1 MKGYKSDWVI
11 SLTTARDVRADMLIN
26 SLKEEL
32 KKFDPIKPPEWAY
45 YTKTGAHKERPPM
58 QDDWW
63 YIRAASILR
72 TLYLKGGRPVGV
84 ERLRTKYGGRKD
96 RGVKPERFVKGSGH
110 VIRLILQQLES
121 AGLVEK
127 VERRGRRITPKG
139 VSLLDKIAASLVKEL
154 KVVPGK
160 VEVP

>member
-1 MKGYKSDWVI
+1 
-11 SLTTARDVRADMLIN
+11 LPTARDVRADLLIN

-32 KKFDPIKPPEWAY
+32 KKFESIKPPEWAF

-72 TLYLKGGRPVGV
+72 TLYMRGGRPVGV

-96 RGVKPERFVKGSGH
+96 RGVRPERFIKGSGH
-110 VIRLILQQLES
+110 VIRLILQQLED

-127 VERRGRRITPKG
+127 VERKGRKITPKG
-139 VSLLDKIAASLVKEL
+139 VSLLDRIAASLIKEMEL
-154 KVVPGK
+154 TPGR

>member
-1 MKGYKSDWVI
+1 MP
-11 SLTTARDVRADMLIN
+11 TARDVRADLLIN

-32 KKFDPIKPPEWAY
+32 KKFESIKPPEWAF

-72 TLYLKGGRPVGV
+72 TLYMRGGRPVGV

-96 RGVKPERFVKGSGH
+96 RGVRPERFIKGSGH
-110 VIRLILQQLES
+110 VIRLILQQLED

-127 VERRGRRITPKG
+127 VERKGRKITPKG
-139 VSLLDKIAASLVKEL
+139 VSLLDRIAASLIKEMEL
-154 KVVPGK
+154 TPGR

>member
-1 MKGYKSDWVI
+1 MP
-11 SLTTARDVRADMLIN
+11 TARDVRADLLIEA
-26 SLKEEL
+26 LKEEL
-32 KKFDPIKPPEWAY
+32 KSIESIKPPEWAFY
-45 YTKTGAHKERPPM
+45 RKTGAHKERPPI

-72 TLYLKGGRPVGV
+72 TLYMNGRRPVGV

-96 RGVKPERFVKGSGH
+96 RGVRPERFVKGSGH
-110 VIRLILQQLES
+110 VIRLILQQLEQ

-127 VERRGRRITPKG
+127 VEGKGRRITPKG
-139 VSLLDKIAASLVKEL
+139 ISLLDRVAAKLVREL
-154 KVVPGK
+154 NLQPGR